1 MNNIYNKI
9 YDRLSL
15 MFNKNKSI
23 EKTKIKLDILGIS
36 YTKISEQN
44 FYVVILGEDGGKR
57 KIPVIITY
65 NEAQS
70 IAIESEKISPI
81 VPLIYDTFKQVIL
94 ENNIKFDEITIE
106 DFKNDILL
114 TYLKGKK
121 SKIEIRTA
129 DALSISLRMGY
140 PIFIYEDILEK
151 VDSMVQK
158 FYDIKDGKDIV
169 SNRLNKYNIDELESL
184 LKEAVDEE
192 EYEKA
197 SEIRDE
203 IIRKKKEMGIS

>member
-1 MNNIYNKI
+1 MGFHKI
-9 YDRLSL
+9 YDKIKKL
-15 MFNKNKSI
+15 FNNKIEETNKN
-23 EKTKIKLDILGIS
+23 KIKLDILGIS

-44 FYVVILGEDGGKR
+44 FYVVILGEENGKR
-57 KIPVIITY
+57 KIPVVITY

-70 IAIESEKISPI
+70 IAIESEKILPI

-114 TYLKGKK
+114 TYLKGKN

-129 DALSISLRMGY
+129 DALSISLRLGY
-140 PIFIYEDILEK
+140 PIFIYDDVLTK
-151 VDSMVQK
+151 VDSVVQK
-158 FYDIKDGKDIV
+158 FYEIKDGRDII
-169 SNRLNKYNIDELESL
+169 SNKLDKYNLEELEQL
-184 LKEAVDEE
+184 LKESIDEE

-203 IIRKKKEMGIS
+203 IIRKKKNSDNK

>member
-1 MNNIYNKI
+1 MEFHKI
-9 YDRLSL
+9 YDKIKKL
-15 MFNKNKSI
+15 FNNKIEETNKN
-23 EKTKIKLDILGIS
+23 KIKLDILGIS

-44 FYVVILGEDGGKR
+44 LYVVILGEENGKR
-57 KIPVIITY
+57 KIPVVITY

-70 IAIESEKISPI
+70 IAIESEKILPI

-114 TYLKGKK
+114 TYLKGKN

-129 DALSISLRMGY
+129 DALSISLRLGY
-140 PIFIYEDILEK
+140 PIFIYDDVLTK
-151 VDSMVQK
+151 VDSVVQK
-158 FYDIKDGKDIV
+158 FYEIKDGRDII
-169 SNRLNKYNIDELESL
+169 SNKLDKYNLEELEQL
-184 LKEAVDEE
+184 LKESIDEE

-203 IIRKKKEMGIS
+203 IIRKKKNSDNK

>member
-1 MNNIYNKI
+1 MEFHKI
-9 YDRLSL
+9 YDKIKKL
-15 MFNKNKSI
+15 FNNKIEETNKN
-23 EKTKIKLDILGIS
+23 KIKLDILGIS

-44 FYVVILGEDGGKR
+44 FYVVILGEENGKR
-57 KIPVIITY
+57 KIPVVITY

-70 IAIESEKISPI
+70 IAIESEKILPI

-114 TYLKGKK
+114 TYLNGKN

-129 DALSISLRMGY
+129 DALSISLRLGY
-140 PIFIYEDILEK
+140 PIFIYDDVLTK
-151 VDSMVQK
+151 VDSVVQK
-158 FYDIKDGKDIV
+158 FYEIKDGKDIMA
-169 SNRLNKYNIDELESL
+169 NKLNKYNLEELEQL
-184 LKEAVDEE
+184 LKEAIDEE

-203 IIRKKKEMGIS
+203 IIRKKKNSDNK

>member
-1 MNNIYNKI
+1 MEFHKI
-9 YDRLSL
+9 YDKIKKL
-15 MFNKNKSI
+15 FNNKIEETNKN
-23 EKTKIKLDILGIS
+23 KIKLDILGIS

-44 FYVVILGEDGGKR
+44 YYVVILGEENGKR
-57 KIPVIITY
+57 KIPVVITY

-70 IAIESEKISPI
+70 IAIESEKILPI

-114 TYLKGKK
+114 TYLKGKN

-129 DALSISLRMGY
+129 DALSISLRLGY
-140 PIFIYEDILEK
+140 PIFIYDDVLTK
-151 VDSMVQK
+151 VDSVVQK
-158 FYDIKDGKDIV
+158 FYEIKDGRDII
-169 SNRLNKYNIDELESL
+169 SNKLDKYNLEELEQL
-184 LKEAVDEE
+184 LKESIDEE

-203 IIRKKKEMGIS
+203 IIRKKKNSDNK

>member
-1 MNNIYNKI
+1 MEFHKI
-9 YDRLSL
+9 YDKIKKL
-15 MFNKNKSI
+15 FNNKIEETNKN
-23 EKTKIKLDILGIS
+23 KIKLDILGIS

-44 FYVVILGEDGGKR
+44 FYVVILGEENGKR
-57 KIPVIITY
+57 KIPVVITY

-70 IAIESEKISPI
+70 IAIESEKILPI

-114 TYLKGKK
+114 TYLKGKN

-129 DALSISLRMGY
+129 DALSISLRLGY
-140 PIFIYEDILEK
+140 PIFIYDDVLTK
-151 VDSMVQK
+151 VDSVVQK
-158 FYDIKDGKDIV
+158 FYEIKDGRDII
-169 SNRLNKYNIDELESL
+169 SNKLDKYNLEELEQL
-184 LKEAVDEE
+184 LKESIDEE

-203 IIRKKKEMGIS
+203 IIRKKKNSDNK

>member
-1 MNNIYNKI
+1 MEFHKI
-9 YDRLSL
+9 YDKIKKL
-15 MFNKNKSI
+15 FNNKIEETNKN
-23 EKTKIKLDILGIS
+23 KIKLDILGIS

-44 FYVVILGEDGGKR
+44 FYVIILGEENGKR
-57 KIPVIITY
+57 KIPVVITY

-70 IAIESEKISPI
+70 IAIESEKILPI

-114 TYLKGKK
+114 TYLKGKN

-129 DALSISLRMGY
+129 DALSISLRLGY
-140 PIFIYEDILEK
+140 PIFIYDDVLTK
-151 VDSMVQK
+151 VDSVVQK
-158 FYDIKDGKDIV
+158 FYEIKDGRDIIA
-169 SNRLNKYNIDELESL
+169 NKLDKYNLEELEQL
-184 LKEAVDEE
+184 LKESIDEE

-203 IIRKKKEMGIS
+203 IIRKKKNSDNK

>member
-1 MNNIYNKI
+1 MEFHKI
-9 YDRLSL
+9 YDKIKKL
-15 MFNKNKSI
+15 FNNKIEETNKN
-23 EKTKIKLDILGIS
+23 KIKLDILGIS

-44 FYVVILGEDGGKR
+44 FYVVILGEENGKR
-57 KIPVIITY
+57 KIPVVITY

-70 IAIESEKISPI
+70 IAIESEKILPI

-114 TYLKGKK
+114 TYLKGKN

-129 DALSISLRMGY
+129 DALSISLRLGY
-140 PIFIYEDILEK
+140 PIFIYDDVLTK
-151 VDSMVQK
+151 VDSVVQK
-158 FYDIKDGKDIV
+158 FYEIKDGRDIIA
-169 SNRLNKYNIDELESL
+169 NKLDKYNLEELEQL
-184 LKEAVDEE
+184 LKESIDEE

-203 IIRKKKEMGIS
+203 IIRKKKNSDNK